1 MISKARTNEQANT
14 TTYIEVQW
22 HPLDVLKLFIHDDL
36 VDASKK
42 PVDDLNEWDDAES
55 KTEAKEPSE
64 GGNEVDRTHSDA
76 SLKL

>member
-1 MISKARTNEQANT
+1 MSSLHKINPCQSIQGFKIFFTDISHHV
-14 TTYIEVQW
+14 EVG
-22 HPLDVLKLFIHDDL
+22 L
-36 VDASKK
+36 VDANKK

-76 SLKL
+76 SLKFW